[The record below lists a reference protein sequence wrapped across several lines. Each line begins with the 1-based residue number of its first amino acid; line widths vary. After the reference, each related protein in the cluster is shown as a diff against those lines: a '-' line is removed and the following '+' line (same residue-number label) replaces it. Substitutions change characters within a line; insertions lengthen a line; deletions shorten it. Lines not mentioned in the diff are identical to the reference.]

1 MIVAGSSADDV
12 YVVVVFT
19 ALISLAQGGK
29 VSAAGFLQVP
39 VSIVLGNHSWC
50 YRGMVLVLFFQRF
63 HMRDYR
69 KSYNSSLCFF
79 SVCHA

>member
-39 VSIVLGNHSWC
+39 VSIVLGIILGATGAWF
-50 YRGMVLVLFFQRF
+50 LFC
-63 HMRDYR
+63 
-69 KSYNSSLCFF
+69 SF
-79 SVCHA
+79 SGFI